1 MAKPKIIVV
10 DNDQNS
16 LKILETS
23 LNKAGFVVTTSTD
36 GADALEKVKTF
47 YPDLIIS
54 DVTLP
59 KIDGYEFC
67 KKLKEDPKTASIPF
81 IFLTR
86 QKSVDDKI
94 RGLEL
99 GVDDYLTKPIYIKEV
114 ITRVKILLEKKEKE
128 RLELPSTGIKFTGN
142 LADMGAVD
150 LIQTLELGNKSGEV
164 HFVDGNNRGS
174 IYLKKGKII
183 DAEQG
188 NLRGQSAVYRLLNW
202 TEGTFKIDFKEIER
216 EDKIGTSNQSLIMEG
231 MRRIDELGKIQEE
244 LPPLDSTLIIDSQ
257 MILKDHPQQFPA
269 KVEDILAEFDG
280 KTSIQEVLDKT
291 SYDDLEVLKTI
302 SKLYFQG
309 YLMEHFV
316 PSSEEEVA
324 SSPEEEI
331 PISLEEEV
339 PIPLAEEATPSPEE
353 EVPIPLAEEATPSP
367 EEEVPISLE
376 EAIPSSYHAEE
387 IELPKQ
393 ELMEEKGP
401 TVPSAPDPEL
411 YLMPPPRE
419 EEEKEETAHSPAPAE
434 GIQKGPERQPPV
446 TDTEPEVI
454 VKSRDDFWA
463 GDRFISFVEKSS
475 PFSSPPVQEASA
487 KSLFPRVEQPPTPE
501 TSVISMSSAEPE
513 VSFNRKKLIL
523 TVSTAFLILIAIPS
537 IFFLSKLL
545 PSDFH
550 LKNIFSF
557 SAPAKIDPAAD
568 KYYQEA
574 GTHMLLHTPMGYQ
587 EAEKNL
593 DRALE
598 ISPDYSLAQAAL
610 SQVYSRWGALIQ
622 DQGMLQRAL
631 ELAKKSQKRIKNLPT
646 LRIALAEAKAN
657 LGENEEAKKIITQIL
672 KEKPEA
678 GEAYYVLGSIYQ
690 RNPLTTDLGIENLR
704 KSVILKP
711 KLTIAHLDLGMNLLK
726 KDKLSDCLLHLK
738 RAAELSPKNSL
749 VHFSLGLAFTRSREF
764 SQAREAYQEALRL
777 DPENIQA
784 RINLSEIYYQQYR
797 EYELARKN
805 LTIALSKCQP
815 GNNLIKEANYHLGRV
830 YSELKQKSNAKSHFQ
845 EVVKLD
851 PYFLDTRERLESLT
865 QAPEPPKPIPRKKP
879 TTVAKAPKK
888 KVESSENN
896 ENLRMAKHHHN
907 LGKSFYAKG
916 NLESAASEY
925 QQALKFNPRADDVYA
940 DLGNVFFDLGRDN
953 NAITALRNSIR
964 INPNNAEAHLGL
976 GSIYSA
982 QGKKADAIVH
992 YLKFLNLKPNSEFSQ
1007 EVRTIV
1013 ENLKK

>member
-47 YPDLIIS
+47 YPDLVIS

-164 HFVDGNNRGS
+164 HFVNGKNRGS

-183 DAEQG
+183 DAEQA

-216 EDKIGTSNQSLIMEG
+216 EDKIGSSNQSLIMEG

-309 YLMEHFV
+309 YLMEHFA
-316 PSSEEEVA
+316 P
-324 SSPEEEI
+324 SPEEEI
-331 PISLEEEV
+331 PISPEEEI
-339 PIPLAEEATPSPEE
+339 PIPLEEEATPSPEE
-353 EVPIPLAEEATPSP
+353 DVPISLAEEATPSS
-367 EEEVPISLE
+367 SL
-376 EAIPSSYHAEE
+376 AEE
-387 IELPKQ
+387 IEFPKQ
-393 ELMEEKGP
+393 ELMEEKGS
-401 TVPSAPDPEL
+401 TVPSALDPEL

-419 EEEKEETAHSPAPAE
+419 EEKKEETARSPTPAE
-434 GIQKGPERQPPV
+434 TIQKEPEQQPPA
-446 TDTEPEVI
+446 TAAEPETI

-475 PFSSPPVQEASA
+475 PFSPPPKQEESA

-501 TSVISMSSAEPE
+501 TSVISMSSVEPE
-513 VSFNRKKLIL
+513 AFFNRKRLIL
-523 TVSTAFLILIAIPS
+523 TVSTALLILIAIPS
-537 IFFLSKLL
+537 IFFLSRLIT
-545 PSDFH
+545 SDLN

-557 SAPAKIDPAAD
+557 SAPAKIDPVAE

-574 GTHMLLHTPMGYQ
+574 ETHILLHTPPEYQ
-587 EAEKNL
+587 EAAKNL
-593 DRALE
+593 ARALE
-598 ISPDYSLAQAAL
+598 VSPDYFLAQAAL
-610 SQVYSRWGALIQ
+610 SQSYSRWGALIQ

-631 ELAKKSQKRIKNLPT
+631 ELAKKGQKKRKNLPA

-657 LGENEEAKKIITQIL
+657 LGENEEAKKIITQLL

-690 RNPLTTDLGIENLR
+690 RNPQTTDLGIENLR

-711 KLTIAHLDLGMNLLK
+711 KLTIAHLALGMNLLK
-726 KDKLSDCLLHLK
+726 MDKLSDCLLHLK
-738 RAAELSPKNSL
+738 RAAELSPENSL
-749 VHFSLGLAFTRSREF
+749 VHSSLGLAFSKSREF
-764 SQAREAYQEALRL
+764 SQAKEAYQEALRI

-797 EYELARKN
+797 EYEQARKN

-815 GNNLIKEANYHLGRV
+815 GSNQMKEANYHLGRV

-865 QAPEPPKPIPRKKP
+865 QAPEPPKPAPRKKP
-879 TTVAKAPKK
+879 KTVAKAPKK
-888 KVESSENN
+888 KVESTKKN
-896 ENLRMAKHHHN
+896 ENLRMARHHHN

-1013 ENLKK
+1013 ENLRK